1 MKNIFKIAVLIFIS
15 VLFVTS
21 CESKPKPQP
30 EPEPEPTVQVEE
42 VSDDTGTTVEATEIT
57 VKFTEYTVKKGDT
70 LSQIAE
76 RFYGSKDKA
85 YFFPIII
92 AYSAD
97 STMSLDVDNLKINIS
112 DPDVIEPGT
121 VIRVPDF
128 DQFMASPTHVVA
140 AKLLFERIAVQ
151 YENKGRTGVAKM
163 LRERAQRLGK

>member
-70 LSQIAE
+70 LS
-76 RFYGSKDKA
+76 
-85 YFFPIII
+85 
-92 AYSAD
+92 
-97 STMSLDVDNLKINIS
+97 
-112 DPDVIEPGT
+112 
-121 VIRVPDF
+121 
-128 DQFMASPTHVVA
+128 
-140 AKLLFERIAVQ
+140 
-151 YENKGRTGVAKM
+151 
-163 LRERAQRLGK
+163 